1 MNNFTKSVVL
11 LVLFIVQL
19 IIIPGLK
26 PPPLETT
33 EPMVPAGPTAYRF
46 INMSAAIGVGSYR
59 RRLARSSCACSA
71 SAAPAPL
78 ASPCRAAL
86 VSTVSSPTSPLASV
100 LSYQNPVT
108 AQIVLL
114 KIRLYILKPLL

>member
-19 IIIPGLK
+19 IIIPGLHAISELK
-26 PPPLETT
+26 PPQLETT

-59 RRLARSSCACSA
+59 RRLAPFQLCLLCKCCAGATCVSMPCCFGIDCQLPNKPFGVCAFVPKSCNCTNCA
-71 SAAPAPL
+71 
-78 ASPCRAAL
+78 
-86 VSTVSSPTSPLASV
+86 TK
-100 LSYQNPVT
+100 N
-108 AQIVLL
+108 
-114 KIRLYILKPLL
+114 